1 MREITIRRLFVIG
14 GIILILLTVIGF
26 PFLEKAITEE
36 QITIT
41 ITDKDVKRYEDS
53 DKYLIYTESGTFEI
67 TDSVAYW
74 RWDSSDLYG
83 KIEEGKTY
91 TATVYGWRIPF
102 ISSYQNIVEVNEI
115 N

>member
-1 MREITIRRLFVIG
+1 MKKVTIKKVFAIG
-14 GIILILLTVIGF
+14 GIILILLAAISLSFV
-26 PFLEKAITEE
+26 ERAITEE
-36 QITIT
+36 QVTIT
-41 ITDKDVKRYEDS
+41 VTDKDVKRYKDS

-83 KIEEGKTY
+83 RIEEGKTY

>member
-1 MREITIRRLFVIG
+1 MKKVTIKKVFAIG
-14 GIILILLTVIGF
+14 GIILILLAAISLSF
-26 PFLEKAITEE
+26 IERAITEE
-36 QITIT
+36 QVTIT
-41 ITDKDVKRYEDS
+41 VTDKDVKRYKDS
-53 DKYLIYTESGTFEI
+53 DKYLIYSESGTFEI

-83 KIEEGKTY
+83 RIEKGKTY

-102 ISSYQNIVEVNEI
+102 ISYYQNIVEVNEI